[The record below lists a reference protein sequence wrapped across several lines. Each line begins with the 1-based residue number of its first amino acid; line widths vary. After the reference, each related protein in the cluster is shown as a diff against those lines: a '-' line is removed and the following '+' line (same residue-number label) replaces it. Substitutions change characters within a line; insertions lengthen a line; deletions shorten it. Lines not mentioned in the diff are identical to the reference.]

1 MNISLLREYFKSSDI
16 NYNLYAIYIIKT
28 FIEKNMTNNIE
39 ILIAFK
45 NQLTKEDLILLSSLL
60 NKNDNKLTY
69 NVVFTL
75 VNISYLENGEKLFSL
90 DDQICCNIASF
101 LGNNRNEKDF
111 LFYGLLLLKNICMD
125 KNVCDIF
132 NRYNIA
138 EFFGEIYEK
147 YLLDNKLMGYLMAII
162 SYIIYHLYNAFF
174 EKSKVNI
181 SILIPLIK
189 IIATQIRIN
198 YPPNLL
204 YKYIYKI
211 YQLCSFVDTDIHYE
225 IINCKLHKELISIFP
240 TIEEKVA
247 LLNQKL
253 KEFLSLPKEEITKH
267 QDEVTKYKDDLE
279 YYDNSL
285 LAILKIFGKL
295 MYLDDGIITQN
306 LLNAGI
312 SSFLTKVLQSNDIR
326 IIKNACF
333 CISNICAG
341 TYGQSSY
348 LFNDNTLYELIKVS
362 KNILEAIELRQEKDD
377 YYLQLLDVFREI
389 NFVFSITISNTLIE
403 KVIPFCQCENY
414 TVIIILMK
422 GLNILLGD
430 KNQDLFSSMFIA
442 INKLILFTKD
452 YDNNI
457 FFNMEKY
464 GLKENLE
471 KIIITGSLALAK
483 EAEKIH
489 ESLYGLI

>member
-1 MNISLLREYFKSSDI
+1 
-16 NYNLYAIYIIKT
+16 
-28 FIEKNMTNNIE
+28 
-39 ILIAFK
+39 
-45 NQLTKEDLILLSSLL
+45 
-60 NKNDNKLTY
+60 
-69 NVVFTL
+69 
-75 VNISYLENGEKLFSL
+75 
-90 DDQICCNIASF
+90 
-101 LGNNRNEKDF
+101 
-111 LFYGLLLLKNICMD
+111 
-125 KNVCDIF
+125 
-132 NRYNIA
+132 
-138 EFFGEIYEK
+138 
-147 YLLDNKLMGYLMAII
+147 
-162 SYIIYHLYNAFF
+162 
-174 EKSKVNI
+174 
-181 SILIPLIK
+181 
-189 IIATQIRIN
+189 
-198 YPPNLL
+198 
-204 YKYIYKI
+204 
-211 YQLCSFVDTDIHYE
+211 
-225 IINCKLHKELISIFP
+225 LISIFP

-253 KEFLSLPKEEITKH
+253 KEFLSLPKEEITKY
-267 QDEVTKYKDDLE
+267 QEEITKYKDDLE

-348 LFNDNTLYELIKVS
+348 LFNDNTLYGLIKVS

-471 KIIITGSLALAK
+471 KIIITGSLSLAK
-483 EAEKIH
+483 EA
-489 ESLYGLI
+489 

>member
-1 MNISLLREYFKSSDI
+1 MNISLLREYFKTTDI
-16 NYNLYAIYIIKT
+16 NYNLYATYIIRT
-28 FIEKNMTNNIE
+28 FILKNMNQNNQ
-39 ILIAFK
+39 ILISLK
-45 NQLTKEDLILLSSLL
+45 DQLTREDLILLSSLL
-60 NKNDNKLTY
+60 NKNDDKLTY
-69 NVVFTL
+69 NILFIL

-90 DDQICCNIASF
+90 DDNICCNIATF
-101 LGNNRNEKDF
+101 LGKNKNEKDF
-111 LFYGLLLLKNICMD
+111 LLYGILLLKNICMD

-132 NRYNIA
+132 NRYNIT

-147 YLLDNKLMGYLMAII
+147 YLLDNKLMGHLMSII
-162 SYIIYHLYNAFF
+162 SYIIYYLYNAFIA
-174 EKSKVNI
+174 KLKVNI
-181 SILIPLIK
+181 SILLPLIK

-204 YKYIYKI
+204 YKYLYKI
-211 YQLCSFVDTDIHYE
+211 YQICSFVNSDLDYE
-225 IINCKLHKELISIFP
+225 IINCKLHKELMSIFP
-240 TIEEKVA
+240 TIEEKVE
-247 LLNQKL
+247 LLKQKL
-253 KEFLSLPKEEITKH
+253 KEFLSLPKEEITNN
-267 QDEVTKYKDDLE
+267 EELAKYKEDLE
-279 YYDNSL
+279 CYENSL

-295 MYLDDGIITQN
+295 MYLDDGIVTQT

-312 SSFLTKVLQSNDIR
+312 SSFLTKTLQSNDIR
-326 IIKNACF
+326 IIKNASF

-362 KNILEAIELRQEKDD
+362 KNILEAIELSQKKDD
-377 YYLQLLDVFREI
+377 YYLQLLDALREI
-389 NFVFSITISNTLIE
+389 NFVFSLTISNTLIE

-464 GLKENLE
+464 GLNENLE